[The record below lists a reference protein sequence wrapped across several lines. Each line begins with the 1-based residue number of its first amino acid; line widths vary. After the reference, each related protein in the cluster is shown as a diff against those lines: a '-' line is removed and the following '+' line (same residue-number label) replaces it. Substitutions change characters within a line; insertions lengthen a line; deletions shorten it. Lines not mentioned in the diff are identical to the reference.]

1 MKKSKLKNAQQNGMF
16 KEYYKF
22 ELEFEN
28 GDAGNIYK
36 KAESSGL
43 TLGEEYEYTI
53 NDKGTIKI
61 QTEYMKNQTYTGNN
75 NSYNYEEKDNKIIKQ
90 SCLKAAATFHQQSRA
105 TPEDVI
111 QTAQKFVE
119 YINGKLKE
127 DNPMKNI
134 LENKDTLMN
143 GNGGDMPF

>member
-36 KAESSGL
+36 KADSSGL

-75 NSYNYEEKDNKIIKQ
+75 NSYNYYM
-90 SCLKAAATFHQQSRA
+90 
-105 TPEDVI
+105 V
-111 QTAQKFVE
+111 
-119 YINGKLKE
+119 YINLT
-127 DNPMKNI
+127 PY
-134 LENKDTLMN
+134 LENIRNFYLHHL
-143 GNGGDMPF
+143 